1 MHQEFDPASIVR
13 TSDFVGFSGLRVV
26 VRQLPNEGE
35 AGSGRQGFSFFMLG
49 YRPMEERGQTFFR
62 FSGANRPE
70 VQMSRVSAVVPANQ
84 PFEASYTDA
93 AGKVAS
99 FEIEPRFLR
108 HAIRRADIVPRKL
121 EAVPPARF
129 LINRRVDYL
138 CSLLIYETERGAKL
152 APPYFESLATALVI
166 AVVSQTD
173 SRLPDA
179 GNLYVQNQQ
188 VQKAISHIEA
198 NFRSKLTVPEIAA
211 NSHLSTFHFS
221 RLFTRFVGLAP
232 SEYLL
237 QYRLMVAEKLLSLP
251 GANSSI
257 ADVAADSGFADQ
269 AHFSRHFRRF
279 YGRTP
284 QEYRR
289 QQ

>member
-1 MHQEFDPASIVR
+1 MRQEFLPTTIVR

-26 VRQLPNEGE
+26 IRQLPNDGE
-35 AGSGRQGFSFFMLG
+35 AGSGSQGITYFMVG

-70 VQMSRVSAVVPANQ
+70 VQMNRVSAIVPAAQ
-84 PFEASYTDA
+84 AFEASFTGA
-93 AGKVAS
+93 AGKIAS
-99 FEIEPRFLR
+99 FEIAPRFLTDV
-108 HAIRRADIVPRKL
+108 IRRADIVPAKL
-121 EAVPPARF
+121 EQVPPARF

-138 CSLLIYETERGAKL
+138 CSLLIYETERGARL
-152 APPYFESLATALVI
+152 AQLYFENLATALVV

-179 GNLYVQNQQ
+179 GNLYVQNRQ

-211 NSHLSTFHFS
+211 SSHLSTFHFS

-237 QYRLMVAEKLLSLP
+237 
-251 GANSSI
+251 
-257 ADVAADSGFADQ
+257 
-269 AHFSRHFRRF
+269 
-279 YGRTP
+279 
-284 QEYRR
+284 
-289 QQ
+289 